1 MGLQKIRVIC
11 VIRGKKL
18 THSQLTTQHS
28 FQSACKKTNPL
39 PSSLRQAQDDN
50 NGITCFLEL
59 YKLTHSHTT
68 HPFTT
73 HSLTSFQSFK
83 SACKKTNPL
92 PSCLRQAQDDNNGIT
107 CFLELYKLTTH
118 PLTTHNLS
126 R

>member
-50 NGITCFLEL
+50 NGITCFLEP
-59 YKLTHSHTT
+59 YTFNSKLTH
-68 HPFTT
+68 
-73 HSLTSFQSFK
+73 
-83 SACKKTNPL
+83 NP
-92 PSCLRQAQDDNNGIT
+92 
-107 CFLELYKLTTH
+107 
-118 PLTTHNLS
+118 
-126 R
+126 